1 MDLGQRWLNQLP
13 PLTSHFGGWVANGL
27 RDFSFLCSVL
37 FRVSLPTLPPPNPF
51 QKGIKLNQ
59 DETKSLYMWLRY
71 LVPLGTAPTAAGL
84 KQTGSG
90 AGRRVG
96 RVGRAGH
103 RGRRAGPLGLAVVL
117 RL

>member
-1 MDLGQRWLNQLP
+1 MAQPTAPFNLP
-13 PLTSHFGGWVANGL
+13 LWGVGGKRVK
-27 RDFSFLCSVL
+27 RFFFSV
-37 FRVSLPTLPPPNPF
+37 FRFVSCFPPYPPPPNPF